1 MEKIAFIAAIVLP
14 LWNIPL
20 IVRVIKR
27 KSSEDISLYWVL
39 GVWICFLLMA
49 PEAFR
54 SSDLVWRAF
63 NIMNLIFFTA
73 VVIVVLIYRKKGK
86 THSPQSERSE
96 RSG

>member
-1 MEKIAFIAAIVLP
+1 MEKIALIAAIILP

-27 KSSEDISLYWVL
+27 KSSEDISIHWAL

-54 SSDLVWRAF
+54 SPDPVWRIF
-63 NIMNLIFFTA
+63 NIVNLIFFTA
-73 VVIVVLIYRKKGK
+73 VVIVVLVYRKKGA
-86 THSPQSERSE
+86 
-96 RSG
+96 

>member
-27 KSSEDISLYWVL
+27 KSSKDISIYWAL

-49 PEAFR
+49 PEAFC
-54 SSDLVWRAF
+54 SPDPVWRAF

-73 VVIVVLIYRKKGK
+73 VVIVVLAYRRAGETPAPK
-86 THSPQSERSE
+86 
-96 RSG
+96 